1 MGKVAKKGGGA
12 SIVEPS
18 CISPLQKLSC
28 SSCNFSRG
36 AQNAACLLDNRI
48 RWKCQYVVN
57 VDQNSDKKYQ
67 GKSRT
72 FSFKIILM
80 YN

>member
-1 MGKVAKKGGGA
+1 ML
-12 SIVEPS
+12 P
-18 CISPLQKLSC
+18 
-28 SSCNFSRG
+28 
-36 AQNAACLLDNRI
+36 ACLLDNRI

-72 FSFKIILM
+72 FSFKIMPIVQLTFVILCCF
-80 YN
+80 YYKCKIKQFSPLAL